1 MKTAALI
8 LSIILLPTVCWGQDD
23 DFGQYVREQQADFAR
38 YVKETSDDFKAYN
51 DSINREFA
59 QFLAETWP
67 DYKLQKVEPPIKT
80 PQPPAVYRP
89 DTYPTEPLK
98 LPVRDIVP
106 LPDPTVTLPDLPRD
120 EKEDAHEEVTP
131 TPPPTVEEEI
141 KTLFYGT
148 TIGLKKA
155 TYSLPRLAGI
165 DERAVSAY
173 WSALSQ
179 LPYTDWA
186 IGVQRLRSSLKLN
199 EWGLYLLVNHVF
211 DTYFPGRS
219 ASEQTVFAVFTL
231 NQLGYRARIGRAEG
245 QLMPLLAFDCGVSN
259 SAYFEYSGIKY
270 YIVNLDH
277 VNLTSVQ
284 SCRMDYGGADRLIRM
299 ALTTAPKL
307 QPAITTRTLK
317 TAKGEYTLQY
327 DSNYARLLSTY
338 PCVDFHIYAQ
348 AAPSEAFLQSVD
360 NTLRPALQGKS
371 QEAAV
376 NLLLDMIQNGFKYMT
391 DGKQFG
397 YEHWNFP
404 DETMASAYCDCED
417 RAILFSHLVRHLLGM
432 DVVLIY
438 YPGQHLA
445 AAVHFDNPA
454 TRGDYVTVDGKKYL
468 ICDPTFIGASLG
480 MAMPDLK
487 STTVEVVTLK

>member
-38 YVKETSDDFKAYN
+38 YVEETSDDFKAYN

-131 TPPPTVEEEI
+131 TPPPSVEEEI

-173 WSALSQ
+173 
-179 LPYTDWA
+179 
-186 IGVQRLRSSLKLN
+186 
-199 EWGLYLLVNHVF
+199 
-211 DTYFPGRS
+211 
-219 ASEQTVFAVFTL
+219 
-231 NQLGYRARIGRAEG
+231 
-245 QLMPLLAFDCGVSN
+245 
-259 SAYFEYSGIKY
+259 
-270 YIVNLDH
+270 
-277 VNLTSVQ
+277 
-284 SCRMDYGGADRLIRM
+284 
-299 ALTTAPKL
+299 
-307 QPAITTRTLK
+307 
-317 TAKGEYTLQY
+317 
-327 DSNYARLLSTY
+327 
-338 PCVDFHIYAQ
+338 
-348 AAPSEAFLQSVD
+348 
-360 NTLRPALQGKS
+360 
-371 QEAAV
+371 
-376 NLLLDMIQNGFKYMT
+376 
-391 DGKQFG
+391 
-397 YEHWNFP
+397 
-404 DETMASAYCDCED
+404 
-417 RAILFSHLVRHLLGM
+417 
-432 DVVLIY
+432 
-438 YPGQHLA
+438 
-445 AAVHFDNPA
+445 
-454 TRGDYVTVDGKKYL
+454 
-468 ICDPTFIGASLG
+468 
-480 MAMPDLK
+480 
-487 STTVEVVTLK
+487 